1 MNRESAANTLPEV
14 QTVQNNQE
22 LNQFLRLS
30 KRTNV
35 MINYDFSPLGRK
47 KVPICGT
54 GQFIRIM
61 KLTSLLLLVFCMHL
75 SGATRS
81 QTVSLD
87 ASNQPLSLVLRTIKK
102 QTNLTVVYNDR
113 FVNPDRKVS
122 IHVEKT
128 SLTNALESLLKPLAL
143 TYHITENTIVI
154 SALRNGNTNKSSD
167 LIHRSERQQRT
178 ITGRVTDE
186 EGNPMAGVTVTV
198 KGTFSAI
205 TTNENGDYRLNIEEG
220 QNALVFTAVG
230 YETLELT
237 VEGQSVVNAVLKI
250 SVSGID
256 EVVVVGYGTQKRANV
271 TGAVSNVSVPQME
284 KRSVAQTSLALQ
296 GLVPGISVTQ
306 RSGKPGG
313 DAGIISVRGK
323 TTLGNNDVL
332 VLIDGVEANINS
344 IDPKSIESISV
355 LKDAASAA
363 IYGNRAANGVIL
375 ITTKRAEDGKAYV
388 SFNSYVSKGVP
399 TNVPKYV
406 GAVDFMKYISI
417 AKRAVGM
424 TPEYSEEFIKEYE
437 EGIARNDPNYPDVDW
452 FEATAT
458 NNGLLQNHFV
468 TVSLGTE
475 RLKSLTQAGY
485 LSQNGITENTNF
497 KRYTLRSNTD
507 YRVSPK
513 FALRSDVAL
522 VYSDAKEPSKLGTG
536 YNFVGRIPANQAAYL
551 ADGRYG
557 PGWQGVN
564 PVAYY
569 KDGGIITNT
578 APSGIM
584 NFTATFTPIEDLEIQ
599 GQYALNYWEGHNT
612 NWDKRVQLYLN
623 DGTPDP
629 QTQAKSMLTETTN
642 RSLRS
647 MLVGRATYNKTFAD
661 SHNLKLMAG
670 YQQETFWNKWHSGY
684 REVFPFPDYPVLGA
698 GGQENQRSN
707 GSASDYALQAVFG
720 RLNYDYQGKYLF
732 EANLRYDGSSRFAPS
747 YRWGL
752 FPSVS
757 AGWRIS
763 EEAFWDN
770 LREVANNLKIRGS
783 WGQLG
788 NQNTLNGYYPA
799 QSTVNLSTNYIFD
812 KNITSGAALTTMANS
827 IISWETTTMSNIG
840 LEFGLFRK
848 LEFTADYYHR
858 VTADILLDLEI
869 PRIIGQLPP
878 AQNAGKLENRGWE
891 VGATYNDRFGDFN
904 FSAMFN
910 ISDVKN
916 KILDLKGIN
925 ETGLSVNREGYPM
938 YSLYGYEAEGYI
950 VPEDYDADGNYNGA
964 TQIGNFG
971 PGDIKYKD
979 QLTIDTDGDGVF
991 DTADGVIN
999 TSDRV
1004 IMGNTIPR
1012 YTFGLNLFA
1021 EYKGFDLNLLFQ
1033 GVGKADGYVWGHSI
1047 GSFFE
1052 GGSMPEI
1059 GKDYWTPE
1067 NRDAQFPR
1075 LAFNNSNNQQNSS
1088 FWVKD
1093 ASYLRLKNLQL
1104 GYTIPQTLTSRIGIS
1119 NLRVYVSTDNVFTVT
1134 DFWKYF
1140 DVEAPVLSGYS
1151 NFYPLMRTTTIG
1163 LDVRF

>member
-1 MNRESAANTLPEV
+1 
-14 QTVQNNQE
+14 
-22 LNQFLRLS
+22 
-30 KRTNV
+30 
-35 MINYDFSPLGRK
+35 MINYDFSPIWRK
-47 KVPICGT
+47 GEPGCRI
-54 GQFIRIM
+54 GQLYRIM
-61 KLTSLLLLVFCMHL
+61 KVTSLLLLVFCLHL
-75 SGATRS
+75 SGSTRS
-81 QTVSLD
+81 QTVSIN
-87 ASNQPLSLVLRTIKK
+87 ATNQPLSDVLRTIKK
-102 QTNLTVVYNDR
+102 QTNLAVVYNDR
-113 FVNPDRKVS
+113 FVNPERKVS
-122 IHVEKT
+122 IHIENT
-128 SLTNALESLLKPLAL
+128 SLTDALESLLRPLSL
-143 TYHITENTIVI
+143 THFITENTIVI
-154 SALRNGNTNKSSD
+154 SKLRPNGGGPLSATEHVAGMQHAVS
-167 LIHRSERQQRT
+167 
-178 ITGRVTDE
+178 GRVTDE
-186 EGNPMAGVTVTV
+186 EGNPLPGVTVTV
-198 KGTFSAI
+198 KGANI
-205 TTNENGDYRLNIEEG
+205 AVTTDENGNYRLNADG
-220 QNALVFTAVG
+220 NRVALVFTAVG
-230 YETLELT
+230 YESVEVSVGNQNT
-237 VEGQSVVNAVLKI
+237 VNVVLKTF
-250 SVSGID
+250 VSGID
-256 EVVVVGYGTQKRANV
+256 EVVVVGYGTQKRSNL

-313 DAGIISVRGK
+313 DAGTISVRGK

-437 EGIARNDPNYPDVDW
+437 AGVARNDPNYPDVDW

-497 KRYTLRSNTD
+497 KRYSFRSNTD
-507 YRVSPK
+507 FKMSSK

-522 VYSDAKEPSKLGTG
+522 VYSNAKEPSKLGQG

-557 PGWQGVN
+557 PGWQGIN

-569 KDGGIITNT
+569 KDGGIISNA

-584 NFTATFTPIEDLEIQ
+584 NFTATFTPMKGLELQ

-629 QTQAKSMLTETTN
+629 QTQAKSTLTERTD
-642 RSLRS
+642 RSLRN
-647 MLVGRATYNKTFAD
+647 MLVGRVTYNKSFLD
-661 SHNLKLMAG
+661 DHHVKLMAG

-684 REVFPFPDYPVLGA
+684 REVFPFADYPVLGA

-707 GSASDYALQAVFG
+707 GSASEYALQAVFG

-732 EANLRYDGSSRFAPS
+732 EANLRYDGSSRFAPG

-752 FPSVS
+752 FPSIS
-757 AGWRIS
+757 AGWRVS

-770 LREVANNLKIRGS
+770 LRGVANNLKVRGS

-812 KNITSGAALTTMANS
+812 KNITSGAAITTMANS
-827 IISWETTTMSNIG
+827 RISWETTTMSNIG
-840 LEFGLFRK
+840 LELGLFK
-848 LEFTADYYHR
+848 KFEITADFYKR
-858 VTADILLDLEI
+858 VTEDILLELGI
-869 PRIIGQLPP
+869 PLIIGQAAP
-878 AQNAGKLENRGWE
+878 AQNAGKLENKGWE
-891 VGATYNDRFGDFN
+891 LGASYNDRFGNVN

-910 ISDVKN
+910 LSDVKN

-925 ETGLSVNREGYPM
+925 ETGLTVNREGYPM
-938 YSLYGYEAEGYI
+938 YSLYGYEADGYI
-950 VPEDYDADGNYNGA
+950 VPEDYDADGNYQGA

-979 QLTIDTDGDGVF
+979 QNH
-991 DTADGVIN
+991 DGVIN
-999 TSDRV
+999 TSDQV
-1004 IMGNTIPR
+1004 IIGNTIPR

-1021 EYKGFDLNLLFQ
+1021 EYKGIDLNLLFQ

-1047 GSFFE
+1047 GSFYE
-1052 GGSMPEI
+1052 GGSMPDI
-1059 GKDYWTPE
+1059 GKDYWTPD

-1093 ASYLRLKNLQL
+1093 ASYLRLKNLQV
-1104 GYTIPQTLTSRIGIS
+1104 GYTIPQIRTSKIGVS
-1119 NLRVYVSTDNVFTVT
+1119 NLRIYVSTDNVFTVT
-1134 DFWKYF
+1134 KFWKYF

-1151 NFYPLMRTTTIG
+1151 NFYPLMRTTTLG